1 MIDFDYR
8 SLCAELVE
16 KVEYTWGRSAPD
28 DVDELLTRARAALAQ
43 PYCDPSEER
52 RLGYLNGLKDCAH
65 AALAQPMPMPGDA
78 ELRAA
83 LLAGINSFPPRH
95 PEAEHLSADEYEVEL
110 EIRKARAVWNL
121 SRRGIPTNNAS
132 QEDHE

>member
-8 SLCAELVE
+8 ALCAELVE

-43 PYCDPSEER
+43 LEPVWE
-52 RLGYLNGLKDCAH
+52 
-65 AALAQPMPMPGDA
+65 PMPMPSDA

-83 LLAGINSFPPRH
+83 LLAGINSFPPQH
-95 PEAEHLSADEYEVEL
+95 PEAKHLYADEYEVEL
-110 EIRKARAVWNL
+110 EIRKARSVWNL
-121 SRRGIPTNNAS
+121 ARQGTPTKNAS